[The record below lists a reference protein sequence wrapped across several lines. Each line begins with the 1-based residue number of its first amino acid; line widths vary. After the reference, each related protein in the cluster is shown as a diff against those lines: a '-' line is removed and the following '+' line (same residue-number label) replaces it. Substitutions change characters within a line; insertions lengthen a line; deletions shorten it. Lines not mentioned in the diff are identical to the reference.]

1 MMERLLIEAPD
12 VWDAALRALPD
23 PHVLQSWLWGDLK
36 ARQGW
41 RVQRY
46 LWQSAGQPLACAQLL
61 LEQRRDAWLG
71 YIPKGPVVD
80 WSDAERMTEV
90 LADLERIA
98 RDEDLL
104 LVKIDPDVTAE
115 SATGKALVA
124 CLRDRGWHY
133 SFEQLQFRN
142 TLVIDLQPDLDEILA
157 RMKGKGRYNIRLAVR
172 KGVTV
177 RPATPADLPLL
188 VDMYMETAQRERF
201 AIREPA
207 YYRETWRAFLQSG
220 FGSGFI
226 AEVGGDPVPML
237 ILLHFGK
244 RAWTMYAGSYNRQRQ
259 AMPTYLLQ
267 WEALRYARNLGCT
280 LYDMWGAPDVLNA
293 SDPLWGVYRFKSSFG
308 ATLVSHIGAFDYP
321 PHPWRYRMQVTF
333 HPELA
338 ALRH

>member
-1 MMERLLIEAPD
+1 MERLLIEAPD

-36 ARQGW
+36 AHQGW
-41 RVQRY
+41 RVQRH
-46 LWQSAGQPLACAQLL
+46 LWQAAGRPLACAQLL

-71 YIPKGPVVD
+71 YVPKGPAVD
-80 WSDAERMTEV
+80 WSDAEQVTEV

-142 TLVIDLQPDLDEILA
+142 TLVIDLRPDLDEILA

-226 AEVGGDPVPML
+226 AEVGGDPVAML

-259 AMPTYLLQ
+259 AQITKELIEIISGA
-267 WEALRYARNLGCT
+267 EAL
-280 LYDMWGAPDVLNA
+280 
-293 SDPLWGVYRFKSSFG
+293 
-308 ATLVSHIGAFDYP
+308 
-321 PHPWRYRMQVTF
+321 
-333 HPELA
+333 
-338 ALRH
+338 